1 MSGMFHRLEEIT
13 ARPAPFQFYTARK
26 LWTDPHIARQMLSF
40 HLNGDIEAAS
50 RSGEFMD
57 RSAWWIAET
66 FSLGGGK
73 RVLDLGCGPG
83 LMASRLARL
92 GAVATGVDFSP
103 GSIEWARKAAEKE
116 HLPVRYICADYLE
129 EELAGGFD
137 LIIMIMCDF
146 CALSPVQRKALVRKF
161 NNLLNPGGAVLLDV
175 YSMAAF
181 HEAAEKTEF
190 GRNLMDGFW
199 APGDYWGFHSSFKY
213 PDEKVT
219 LDKYSIFAQGEDFV
233 VYNWLQHFTPE
244 SLAAEFTGFSSRR
257 IVGDVAG
264 GVYSSENGEFAIIA
278 ARE

>member
-1 MSGMFHRLEEIT
+1 MSGMFRRLEEIG
-13 ARPAPFQFYTARK
+13 ARPAQFQFYTARK
-26 LWTDPHIARQMLSF
+26 LWTDPHIAKRMLSF
-40 HLNGDIEAAS
+40 HLSNGIDAAS

-57 RSAWWIAET
+57 RSALWIADT
-66 FSLGGGK
+66 FNLGAGK
-73 RVLDLGCGPG
+73 TVLDLGCGPG

-92 GAVATGVDFSP
+92 GTVITGVDFSSS
-103 GSIEWARKAAEKE
+103 SIEWARNAAEKE

-129 EELAGGFD
+129 AELTGTFD
-137 LIIMIMCDF
+137 LITMIMCDF
-146 CALSPVQRKALVRKF
+146 CALSPVQRRTLVKKCRS
-161 NNLLNPGGAVLLDV
+161 LLKPGGAVLLDV

-181 HEAAEKTEF
+181 NAAAERIEF

-219 LDKYSIFAQGEDFV
+219 LDKYSIFTPEEDFV

-244 SLAAEFTGFSSRR
+244 SLASEFTEFSSTR
-257 IVGDVAG
+257 ILGDVAG
-264 GVYSSENGEFAIIA
+264 GGYSPESREFAIVA